1 MVDYIIILYVI
12 LPLLLIGSIIFI
24 IYLSYEK
31 GENKN
36 YKDIHEN
43 FSQMMLSNFNEAIL
57 TGDFNSIKTSFYRNY
72 DNLITDI
79 NNQRTNRDKI
89 NKYELQQIVGKNAID
104 LAKIKNY
111 TQLLEENKEETYP
124 INKSIKTIKSN
135 YNSQLLSIFP
145 NDTSKYGILA
155 NDKCIT
161 VNGLCKDEFC
171 LLECQKDANS
181 SNSQKFTTKRIYN
194 NIDAANIMNVK
205 PETIS
210 STNVYPYNIFI
221 SAINNNCLTMTN
233 EGVNINQCNLNDIKQ
248 QWKISPNENICILK

>member
-1 MVDYIIILYVI
+1 MVDYIKILYAI
-12 LPLLLIGSIIFI
+12 LPLLLIGVTIFI

-36 YKDIHEN
+36 YKDINEN
-43 FSQMMLSNFNEAIL
+43 FTQIELPVFDIGILSGNVDKIRN
-57 TGDFNSIKTSFYRNY
+57 SFYSNY
-72 DNLITDI
+72 NNLINDI
-79 NNQRTNRDKI
+79 TNQQINRESI
-89 NKYELQQIVGKNAID
+89 NKYELQELVGKNAID

-111 TQLLEENKEETYP
+111 TQLLEENKQETYP
-124 INKSIKTIKSN
+124 IDKLIKTIKSN
-135 YNSQLLSIFP
+135 YNSQLLSVFP

-181 SNSQKFTTKRIYN
+181 SDSQKFTTKRIYN
-194 NIDAANIMNVK
+194 NIDAANAMNVK
-205 PETIS
+205 PEKIS
-210 STNVYPYNIFI
+210 TTNVYPYNIFR
-221 SAINNNCLTMTN
+221 STINNNCLTMTN

-248 QWKISPNENICILK
+248 QWQISPNENICILK